1 MSSQPLVSSVSP
13 QQGARLP
20 HHLKVTRRLPAKPQG
35 YVLRSPLCWRL
46 TRVSRWRT
54 GFGAIK
60 QLDRTV
66 DVVLR
71 AKNRDSGICLS
82 HPKLY
87 EAVQSCPNSSHFH
100 DSCPRLDRLTGYWDT
115 LCTGCCCLRSLVWK
129 EIQRRPFIYRVL
141 LNQVL
146 SCGQGC
152 HGCWGHLWERREK
165 SSGKLVVNSKSSCCT
180 LT

>member
-1 MSSQPLVSSVSP
+1 MSSRLFACGVTP

-82 HPKLY
+82 HPKLS

-115 LCTGCCCLRSLVWK
+115 LCTSRCCLRPLVWK
-129 EIQRRPFIYRVL
+129 EIQRRPLICQVL
-141 LNQVL
+141 LCLGAAETSIELWSRL
-146 SCGQGC
+146 SR
-152 HGCWGHLWERREK
+152 LLR
-165 SSGKLVVNSKSSCCT
+165 S
-180 LT
+180 